1 MKQRLEDIEEHA
13 AYDWGKLLVETLN
26 SVPRTT
32 ATSCPKAM
40 SSTPPRTPQKR
51 KAPEAPSTP
60 PTVSAKGQGAPA
72 AAPMTPP
79 TTLVSPAEPRPKKQ
93 NVSREAVPVSQDDE
107 EERGAVAAAVGSP
120 ATICSKVA
128 AARSDHASWYCIAA
142 S

>member
-1 MKQRLEDIEEHA
+1 MASTSAASLDPLLEDIEEHA

-72 AAPMTPP
+72 AAPTTPP
-79 TTLVSPAEPRPKKQ
+79 TTLVSPAEPRPKKA
-93 NVSREAVPVSQDDE
+93 RTWMDEVSQQE
-107 EERGAVAAAVGSP
+107 KKRLKEQGPNGKA
-120 ATICSKVA
+120 
-128 AARSDHASWYCIAA
+128 
-142 S
+142 